1 MNDNSKEMRQL
12 YDQWISGKITKALFC
27 RQHKIGYTTFHYWVK
42 KFRKEDLLI
51 PPCSQ
56 DNGFSRISI
65 EETGA
70 SGQSVQ
76 PSTVVTYPSGLRL
89 EFFSPVEALYL
100 KKLLS

>member
-12 YDQWISGKITKALFC
+12 YDQWLSGKVTKALFC
-27 RQHKIGYTTFHYWVK
+27 RQHKIGYSTFHYWAK
-42 KFRKEDLLI
+42 KFRKIDSLS
-51 PPCSQ
+51 PPSPQ

-65 EETGA
+65 EGTGA
-70 SGQSVQ
+70 TGQSVQ

-89 EFFSPVEALYL
+89 EFFSPVEAWYL